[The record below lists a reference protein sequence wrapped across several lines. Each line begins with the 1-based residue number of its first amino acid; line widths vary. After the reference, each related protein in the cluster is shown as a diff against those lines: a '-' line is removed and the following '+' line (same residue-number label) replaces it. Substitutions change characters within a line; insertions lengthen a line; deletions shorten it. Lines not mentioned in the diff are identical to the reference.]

1 MSLRFR
7 LVLAG
12 ACALLAAML
21 CVLCAQQAREGAE
34 RERNEALARYG
45 GETVGLVVA
54 TDALEAGDVVAA
66 SNVTERDW
74 LSDLAPADA
83 VTSLDDVLGR
93 TVTVPVASGAPLTS
107 LNFREEAPM
116 AQIPAGHVAVSVPVT
131 DRLGLAANVS
141 VGARVIA
148 YQAAEGASE
157 LLCDDVSVLAV
168 PASDKQAMR
177 AGSITVAVPPD
188 AVARV
193 LSAASSGDL
202 RLVQPA
208 DDVDGASAS
217 DVAAPGEVTAQPEV
231 SPAGEAGQDEASGD
245 ETVGSP
251 VEGSQDGERAGDEA

>member
-7 LVLAG
+7 LVFAG
-12 ACALLAAML
+12 ACALLAVML
-21 CVLCAQQAREGAE
+21 CALCAQHAREGAE

-54 TDALEAGDVVAA
+54 TDGLEVGDVVAA

-83 VTSLDDVLGR
+83 VTSLDDVMGKS
-93 TVTVPVASGAPLTS
+93 VTVPVASGAPLTA

-116 AQIPAGHVAVSVPVT
+116 AEIPAGHVAVSVPVT
-131 DRLGLAANVS
+131 DKLGLAANVS

-157 LLCDDVSVLAV
+157 LLCDDTSVLAV
-168 PASDKQAMR
+168 PATDRQTMR
-177 AGSITVAVPPD
+177 TGSITVAVPPD
-188 AVARV
+188 AVSRI
-193 LSAASSGDL
+193 LSASASGDL

-208 DDVDGASAS
+208 DDVTAADSA
-217 DVAAPGEVTAQPEV
+217 DVAAPDEVTAQPEV
-231 SPAGEAGQDEASGD
+231 ALPDAPVQNGEEAADGRSAA
-245 ETVGSP
+245 
-251 VEGSQDGERAGDEA
+251 EGGADGGTGEQA